1 MTVRI
6 DRTLPHHP
14 AHAHVLDTPR
24 RRRAAPDD
32 TASAAGAQTSATS
45 RTHRHIERHRD
56 QR

>member
-14 AHAHVLDTPR
+14 SHAHVLDTPPR
-24 RRRAAPDD
+24 RHATPDH
-32 TASAAGAQTSATS
+32 TTSAAAAHTSATS